1 MHSENPRGS
10 KATKSYEAY
19 QRREKALKR
28 NAKRREWERQQQGK
42 NKGFENTLMIVFG
55 VGFVLYML
63 AVLAIGIAWPL
74 VLLTGGIIAGTIISY
89 VV

>member
-1 MHSENPRGS
+1 MR
-10 KATKSYEAY
+10 TYEAHL
-19 QRREKALKR
+19 RRQKALKR

-42 NKGFENTLMIVFG
+42 NKGFEQTLMVVFG

-74 VLLTGGIIAGTIISY
+74 ILLTGGIIAGIIMSY

>member
-1 MHSENPRGS
+1 MV
-10 KATKSYEAY
+10 
-19 QRREKALKR
+19 
-28 NAKRREWERQQQGK
+28 
-42 NKGFENTLMIVFG
+42 VFG

-74 VLLTGGIIAGTIISY
+74 ILLTGGIIAGIIMSY